1 MPKTEGLSDV
11 GLAALEYARRGWW
24 VLPLHTPAPGGGC
37 SCRNRDCT
45 NPGKHPR
52 TRNGLNDATV
62 NLDRISSWWEMYP
75 NANIGIACGPSGLV
89 VVDVDPRHGGDESW
103 RDVVSKLGDHLRDTC
118 IAQTGGGGEHYLYT
132 CPPAETVT
140 SFANSDKF
148 TGPLGAGVD
157 VRAQGGYIVAP
168 PSIHA
173 SGALYQWEDD
183 REPVVLPFAL
193 LERLHGPRNN
203 ANLKLE
209 STADILAGVSEGA
222 RDYTLFR
229 LAARLRAVD
238 IPLAVAYSLIEQ
250 AATNCSPPFPLAEA
264 RKKVESAYR
273 RYEPGVGSFSEPTSD
288 PTTDDDAA
296 SYATAL
302 IDWSTFWQRDQR
314 AEDWMCDPIIPRS
327 RSVAIYAKAK
337 QGKSL
342 LILDIAAR
350 LATGRRVFDRP
361 EGDPLDVVYFDL
373 EMTQDDVFDR
383 LSDMGYG
390 PDVDLSRLHYY
401 SLPMLPPL
409 DTAAGGDDVMRIV
422 RAHKTDLVVIDT
434 TSRVLSGGE
443 NDADTLRALYMY
455 TGQRLKAEGI
465 TVVRLDHAG
474 KDAEKGQRGT
484 SAKNDDVDLVWEL
497 TAQEDGGIRLK
508 ATHRRQSW
516 IPETVE
522 LLRLDD
528 PFRHERAAITYPPRT
543 METAALLDRLNIPLD
558 MGRGKVQEELAK
570 HGEKVRT
577 SVLTAAIKY
586 RKTCSQNP
594 GTGAGTGPKNG
605 AGTGSGNRPEHE
617 MGTGAGTGGNRS
629 IRVSGNSSPPL
640 GGNSS
645 QPHVSTDLRGYVSP
659 PSHSPRTCADCGDLV
674 PSGWARCRACASP
687 KAVADI
693 QRIKD
698 EDE

>member
-1 MPKTEGLSDV
+1 MMPKTEGLSDV

-24 VLPLHTPAPGGGC
+24 VFPVHTPAPGGGC

-62 NLDRISSWWEMYP
+62 NLDRIASWWEMYP

-89 VVDVDPRHGGDESW
+89 VIDVDPRHGGDESW
-103 RDVVSKLGDHLRDTC
+103 RDVVGKLGDHLRDTC

-273 RYEPGVGSFSEPTSD
+273 RYEPGVGSFSEPTEAPKHENGLAGRALLGDIMRKGITEPQWVIEDVVPEAAVIVLYGEPGCGKTILDLSWHAVLAAAGRPSVFIDEESGDAMMARRLAFMQAVPEVIDQHMHYYPFPGITLADADALVAYCIDVRPALVTFDSLADMLSVSNLDENSASD
-288 PTTDDDAA
+288 VVKWMVGVAVRIAKESGAA
-296 SYATAL
+296 VVL
-302 IDWSTFWQRDQR
+302 IDHNSKDVTNVRY
-314 AEDWMCDPIIPRS
+314 S
-327 RSVAIYAKAK
+327 RGSGAKKAKADGAWYVEK
-337 QGKSL
+337 TADFDEKTVGKVTLSRQKNRVGYL
-342 LILDIAAR
+342 REHVTYSIGGQAGILIAER
-350 LATGRRVFDRP
+350 LEPTQADP
-361 EGDPLDVVYFDL
+361 EKVDPRQLEVL
-373 EMTQDDVFDR
+373 EMLDALGSPGASVGQIASQKGWKPWATRKVIEGLQEVGWVTLEGEKR
-383 LSDMGYG
+383 GAHYVITEAGIAVARGYE
-390 PDVDLSRLHYY
+390 
-401 SLPMLPPL
+401 
-409 DTAAGGDDVMRIV
+409 VMRDSQNFM
-422 RAHKTDLVVIDT
+422 RD
-434 TSRVLSGGE
+434 
-443 NDADTLRALYMY
+443 
-455 TGQRLKAEGI
+455 
-465 TVVRLDHAG
+465 
-474 KDAEKGQRGT
+474 
-484 SAKNDDVDLVWEL
+484 
-497 TAQEDGGIRLK
+497 
-508 ATHRRQSW
+508 
-516 IPETVE
+516 
-522 LLRLDD
+522 
-528 PFRHERAAITYPPRT
+528 
-543 METAALLDRLNIPLD
+543 
-558 MGRGKVQEELAK
+558 
-570 HGEKVRT
+570 
-577 SVLTAAIKY
+577 
-586 RKTCSQNP
+586 SQNP
-594 GTGAGTGPKNG
+594 ETGVL
-605 AGTGSGNRPEHE
+605 
-617 MGTGAGTGGNRS
+617 
-629 IRVSGNSSPPL
+629 RVGDHPPPL
-640 GGNSS
+640 GGVGHSQNRTGHENSKKPTHRDWWS
-645 QPHVSTDLRGYVSP
+645 DR
-659 PSHSPRTCADCGDLV
+659 
-674 PSGWARCRACASP
+674 
-687 KAVADI
+687 
-693 QRIKD
+693 D
-698 EDE
+698 EDDE